1 MPRIADKVTNM
12 ETDGIDAGLLKSIE
26 GKKHELDTL
35 RPFPPEI
42 VRKLDE
48 QFTLEWTYNSNA
60 IEGNTLSPRETDL
73 VINRGLTIG
82 NKTLQE
88 HFEAVN
94 HKQSIQFVYDFVKKK
109 KELDEALVL
118 EIHKIILK
126 NISDADA
133 GQYRNVNVMIRG
145 AVHLPPSA
153 VKIPALMAEFFAWYY
168 EKKSKLSAVELAAWV
183 HYKLVYIHPFI
194 DGNGRTSRLIMNL
207 ILLQNG
213 YPPAVILHI
222 DRRKYYQVLQE
233 ADREHYTNY
242 FNFIGRSVERSLLI
256 YLNVLKSKDDKE
268 DRYGYISLQEA
279 SGLCE
284 YGVEYLSYLARTG
297 RLKAVKLRK
306 NWLTTREAL
315 MDYIEN
321 VKKNS
326 KKQAKADNEAV
337 SPNSRPK
344 GNG

>member
-1 MPRIADKVTNM
+1 M
-12 ETDGIDAGLLKSIE
+12 ETDIINVNLLKSIE
-26 GKKHELDTL
+26 GKKQELDTF
-35 RPFPPEI
+35 RPFSPEI

-48 QFTLEWTYNSNA
+48 QFTVEWTYNSNA
-60 IEGNTLSPRETDL
+60 IEGNTLSLQETDL

-82 NKTLQE
+82 NKTLKE
-88 HFEAVN
+88 HFEAIN
-94 HKQSIQFVYDFVKKK
+94 HKESIQFLYDFVKKK
-109 KELDEALVL
+109 KNLDEAVIL

-126 NISDADA
+126 NINDADA
-133 GQYRNVNVMIRG
+133 GHYRNVNVMITG

-153 VKIPALMAEFFAWYY
+153 IKIPKLVAEFVEWYY
-168 EKKSKLSAVELAAWV
+168 EHKSKLSIVELAAWV

-222 DRRKYYQVLQE
+222 DRRKYYQVLKE
-233 ADREHYTNY
+233 ADRERYNGY
-242 FNFIGRSVERSLLI
+242 FNFIGRSIERSLMI
-256 YLNVLKSKDDKE
+256 YLNTLKSKDDKE

-279 SGLCE
+279 SRICE
-284 YGVEYLSYLARTG
+284 YSIEYLSYLARTG
-297 RLKAVKLRK
+297 RLKAIKMRK

-321 VKKNS
+321 KNS
-326 KKQAKADNEAV
+326 K
-337 SPNSRPK
+337 R
-344 GNG
+344 